1 MPAVTVKRFVK
12 TFRQGGHTHYSIRR
26 RDDGSFQLYHDN
38 PYAGIPQPYEFDYVQ
53 LSGRFRGC
61 FNGRGGAPSD
71 APRSRGRS
79 LRRQTGAAPQ
89 LHR

>member
-1 MPAVTVKRFVK
+1 MSAMPAVTVKRFVK

-53 LSGRFRGC
+53 LSGRF
-61 FNGRGGAPSD
+61 ADVST
-71 APRSRGRS
+71 AEAEL
-79 LRRQTGAAPQ
+79 LRMHPDLEVEA
-89 LHR
+89 